1 MRRTVTMMPV
11 VCYRTKKDD
20 EYLAYYH
27 HNKEIAQHEVDKLNK
42 YKPQKMWNGVKI
54 DWDDVEEFF
63 VDEQEEM
70 Y

>member
-1 MRRTVTMMPV
+1 MKKTTMMPV
-11 VCYRTKKDD
+11 VCYRTKRGNK
-20 EYLAYYH
+20 YLAQ
-27 HNKEIAQHEVDKLNK
+27 IAQHEVDKLNK

>member
-1 MRRTVTMMPV
+1 MTNKRLYPT
-11 VCYRTKKDD
+11 VCYTTKSGKS
-20 EYLAYYH
+20 YLAYYH
-27 HNKEIAQHEVDKLNK
+27 YSKEIAQHEVDKLNK
-42 YKPQKMWNGVKI
+42 YKPQKMWNDIKI

>member
-1 MRRTVTMMPV
+1 MKKTTIMPV
-11 VCYRTKKDD
+11 VCYRTKRGNK
-20 EYLAYYH
+20 YLAYYH